1 MIKKFKNLLFVFI
14 LMFLFIFIGS
24 TNNIAACNDPNAT
37 NYDETYV
44 TPCAYGTQSRIDS
57 SGGGLENPI
66 GTKSFTELLKRIIGY
81 LIVIGAPIL
90 ALMVLYGGFYI
101 LTAGGNPEKFK
112 TGKDV
117 ILYAVIGYIIILVSW
132 GIIYIIGEIL
142 GAPDLVNKIK

>member
-1 MIKKFKNLLFVFI
+1 MNILIRNKYSFLISVCILLFVS
-14 LMFLFIFIGS
+14 L
-24 TNNIAACNDPNAT
+24 
-37 NYDETYV
+37 ETSLV
-44 TPCAYGTQSRIDS
+44 WADI
-57 SGGGLENPI
+57 GGGTGGLKNPI
-66 GTKSFTELLKRIIGY
+66 GTDSFTELLKRIIGY

-117 ILYAVIGYIIILVSW
+117 ILYAVIGYTIILVSW